1 MGISELR
8 DRQAEL
14 LVRKSRLE
22 RELKIRKNRDAGIVS
37 LSEEMPMP
45 MPLLTIQKELRAVE
59 NELTDIEAGLSPS
72 PRPATPKGEL
82 KEVVRVWAEAEG
94 FQQGKSVPSPK
105 IAKFVRDN
113 KVKFPALNDG
123 SVRATLSRLGYS
135 AEKKDPEA

>member
-59 NELTDIEAGLSPS
+59 NELTDIEAGLSPG
-72 PRPATPKGEL
+72 PRPATPKGVL

-105 IAKFVRDN
+105 ISKFVRDN

>member
-14 LVRKSRLE
+14 LVRKSKLE
-22 RELKIRKNRDAGIVS
+22 RELKIRRNRDAGIMS
-37 LSEEMPMP
+37 LLEDMPMP
-45 MPLLTIQKELRAVE
+45 RALLTIQKDLRAVE
-59 NELTDIEAGLSPS
+59 NELTDIEAGLTPGL
-72 PRPATPKGEL
+72 RPATPKGEL
-82 KEVVRVWAEAEG
+82 KEVVRVWAESEG
-94 FQQGKSVPSPK
+94 FLPGKSVPSPK

-113 KVKFPALNDG
+113 KDEFPNLNDG